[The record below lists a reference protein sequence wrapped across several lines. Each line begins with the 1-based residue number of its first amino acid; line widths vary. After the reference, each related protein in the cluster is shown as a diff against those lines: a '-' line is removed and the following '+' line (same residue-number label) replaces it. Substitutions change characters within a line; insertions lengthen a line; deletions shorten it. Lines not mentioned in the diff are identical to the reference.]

1 MSMTTQEQ
9 YVQLAWNAVSKAQGL
24 ARDAERY
31 AASDDHRHKAEP
43 IAAAGALWAD
53 IARSYAAIAAVLPE
67 PLPELPGDGSE
78 F

>member
-9 YVQLAWNAVSKAQGL
+9 YIRLAWNAVSKAEEL

-31 AASDDHRHKAEP
+31 AASDDYRHKAQP
-43 IAAAGALWAD
+43 VAAAGALWAD
-53 IARSYAAIAAVLPE
+53 VSRSYAAIAAVLPE